1 MVGAKCWDRITEGY
15 SISNTG
21 KDTKVGRCMLDDKDY
36 KGVNSAVVRKS
47 GNNVQMTP
55 LTTPFTLSIQSQGYQ
70 SHFSPLTI
78 LH

>member
-1 MVGAKCWDRITEGY
+1 
-15 SISNTG
+15 
-21 KDTKVGRCMLDDKDY
+21 MLDDKDY
-36 KGVNSAVVRKS
+36 KGANSAVVRKS